1 MNLKNINNIF
11 LLIIFFIFSISC
23 SKTNKNDLNIEFV
36 ENENIEKINIIEE
49 ENSNNNNFIWKESLK
64 LNKIYDISIGKR
76 SDIFLDS
83 SSNVIISDDYVYYV
97 NSKNLFIKIDLLEKK
112 KVHEIQLDESIKSNL
127 ILPISIIKSEDYFF
141 IGYGNGTVLK
151 IDYNGKQLWRKE
163 FKDILRTPLHIIND
177 NIIVL
182 LNSNKILSLSYDSGN
197 ILWEFDYMLDKPS
210 LSTGGHILVKHNL
223 IFFVMPN
230 GRIGSI
236 DLIVGEP
243 VEYVFLK
250 DLNQD
255 NILSYN
261 YEVKLHIYNKLIS
274 YVENKNTINTYD
286 LSSEQYIILNKR
298 IYNLKSFDFLNN
310 ALVALK
316 NNNILTSYN
325 IKNNNIFWK
334 VDLSKFLSNED
345 SIIHSYTF
353 DNSVLIFFSTG
364 KIALLNKQNGEIL
377 FKQNLKLKNVNL
389 VTVKDN
395 YFIFNQENGKVLFY
409 KQ

>member
-11 LLIIFFIFSISC
+11 LLIIFFFFSISC

-36 ENENIEKINIIEE
+36 EDENIEKINFIEE
-49 ENSNNNNFIWKESLK
+49 ENSNNNSFIWKESLK
-64 LNKIYDISIGKR
+64 FNKIYDISIGKR

-97 NSKNLFIKIDLLEKK
+97 NSNNLFIKIDLLEKK

-127 ILPISIIKSEDYFF
+127 ILPISIIKSENYFF

-151 IDYNGKQLWRKE
+151 IDDNGKQYWRKE
-163 FKDILRTPLHIIND
+163 FKDLLRTPLHIIND
-177 NIIVL
+177 NIIIL

-197 ILWEFDYMLDKPS
+197 IIWEFDYMLGKPS

-236 DLIVGEP
+236 DFIVGEP
-243 VEYVFLK
+243 VEFGFLK

-261 YEVKLHIYNKLIS
+261 YEVKLHVYNKLIS
-274 YVENKNTINTYD
+274 YVENNNTINTYD
-286 LSSEQYIILNKR
+286 LSNEQFIILNKR

-310 ALVALK
+310 ALIALK

-345 SIIHSYTF
+345 SIIHSYAF

-364 KIALLNKQNGEIL
+364 KIAHLNKRNGEIL